1 MKLRTLASAVA
12 LASLSVP
19 VFAADDLAS
28 FWEESTLDLTL
39 RSAYVKLDPN
49 DVEIDTE
56 YDLAT
61 AAGLLVQ
68 LSPAQAAEVITNAQ
82 NAGYAGGTN
91 ASNPADVAAAINYL
105 DTNFTGGATLANV
118 NAGINSG
125 LEDAVEAGG
134 ALDQAGSAAWLQ
146 FESAY
151 LFDVIGFDF
160 GLQGAVAHFKEDE
173 SENLIIASQDD
184 DSYQRISTARLKLRY
199 GSDDLYAK
207 GYYGRFSDADETDYL
222 MDTTDMGYGVS
233 AHAGGI
239 SLSYDVVTASAGKTE
254 SDLTDYDTNE
264 ETIELAYDSDV
275 GNASYTFDLV
285 RDVSQKHSVT
295 AASGVPL
302 SMLGLPVSAD
312 KNMDYL
318 LLAQVDWA
326 QETLESNEDYTG
338 QQYELTLAAKL
349 DGIVLA
355 FSYNQAGEDG
365 GADVENL
372 VDNALINDYDLPSQR
387 TLTYVARLD
396 SAMLGLNG
404 LTISAVHLN
413 SSNIDMDATETNYQ
427 LTGDDSFTETLV
439 DARYTFGG
447 DTLLNGLSIRG
458 IYGMETNQANV
469 SGFGAYLDYKRS
481 F

>member
-28 FWEESTLDLTL
+28 FWEESSLDLTL

-61 AAGLLVQ
+61 AAGLLVS
-68 LSPAQAAEVITNAQ
+68 LDPDTAAFLVASAQAVPGHT
-82 NAGYAGGTN
+82 GGTD
-91 ASNPADVAAAINYL
+91 ASNPADVAAAIVSL
-105 DTNFTGGATLANV
+105 EAASQTSLVAI

-125 LEDAVEAGG
+125 LEDAVEAAG

-151 LFDVIGFDF
+151 LYDVIGFDF

-173 SENLIIASQDD
+173 SDKLIIASQDD
-184 DSYQRISTARLKLRY
+184 ESYQRISTARVKLRY
-199 GSDDLYAK
+199 GSEDVHAK
-207 GYYGRFSDADETDYL
+207 GYYGRYSEADETDYL
-222 MDTTDMGYGVS
+222 MDSTDMGYGVS
-233 AHAGGI
+233 AHAFGA

-254 SDLTDYDTNE
+254 SDLTEYDTAE
-264 ETIELAYDSDV
+264 ETFELAYESDV
-275 GNASYTFDLV
+275 GNASYSFDLV

-295 AASGVPL
+295 AASGLPL

-312 KNMDYL
+312 KAMDYL

-326 QETLESNEDYTG
+326 QETLDSNSDYTG

-349 DGIVLA
+349 DGIVFA

-365 GADVENL
+365 GADVANL
-372 VDNALINDYDLPSQR
+372 VDSALINDYDLPSQT
-387 TLTYVARLD
+387 TLSYVARLD
-396 SAMLGLNG
+396 SAMFGFDGLS
-404 LTISAVHLN
+404 ISAIHLS
-413 SSNIDMDATETNYQ
+413 SSNIDMDATSMNYQ

-439 DARYTFGG
+439 DARYTFAGE
-447 DTLLNGLSIRG
+447 TLLSGLSVRG

-469 SGFGAYLDYKRS
+469 SGFGAYLDYNHS